1 MRRSLSAT
9 RTSKLCAIIRLL
21 TVNRSVVTSPPS
33 LRMQPSFVS
42 RGTLHPSSLP
52 HLPRPQSHRTR
63 AAFLHHQPTDARHQS
78 SSPSLLLTTFRASCL
93 TTASFCAPESLPR
106 SKTSPIQQKQE
117 LALDRTR
124 GTHECSRRAA
134 QLSAR
139 AMRSLFKR
147 SLARSLL
154 QGVSSLVPGRSCWLK
169 VGLARHLPV
178 VGELER

>member
-63 AAFLHHQPTDARHQS
+63 AAFLHHQPTDARHQR
-78 SSPSLLLTTFRASCL
+78 SSPSLLLATFRASSL

-106 SKTSPIQQKQE
+106 SKTSPHTTE
-117 LALDRTR
+117 AGAGLGSDTR
-124 GTHECSRRAA
+124 HPR
-134 QLSAR
+134 
-139 AMRSLFKR
+139 M
-147 SLARSLL
+147 LARSSIAECASHEESLQAEFGEESTPRCLL
-154 QGVSSLVPGRSCWLK
+154 LGSGKELLAQGGPC
-169 VGLARHLPV
+169 
-178 VGELER
+178 